1 MLQKQ
6 RIHEMLSNKTM
17 GRLNGAAA
25 VGCCSH
31 DIRLEQRGK
40 ENGRDDDDEPEV
52 QGRWR
57 QRVRHG
63 ELIHFEHHNSRCA
76 MTGFIWL
83 KTRRQGAAESGRQAL
98 GKLIVIF

>member
-6 RIHEMLSNKTM
+6 RIHEKLGNKTM

-25 VGCCSH
+25 VRCCSH
-31 DIRLEQRGK
+31 DIRLEQRSK

-57 QRVRHG
+57 QHERHG
-63 ELIHFEHHNSRCA
+63 ESMHFEHHNSRCA

-83 KTRRQGAAESGRQAL
+83 KTRRQGAAD
-98 GKLIVIF
+98 KP